1 MAAVRTAA
9 APQAV
14 GKGVMVVMDDR
25 ILSARESRKMYQR
38 TGGFST
44 GDMGML
50 GAVGGDGPAFFFA
63 PVRRHGSTSEFDLS
77 SIDTLPRVGL
87 TYSYPRE
94 ADICF
99 DPKPA
104 GVVVATTGMTRES
117 AVYRTLRS
125 AGVVVVTAFPSGD
138 NITASRYD
146 APPPADTARPP
157 VTERDSIMRAERTA
171 PREVVAQHL
180 LPQKARILLMVALT
194 RTRDPR
200 EIQRMFREY

>member
-1 MAAVRTAA
+1 MGFNNPSMPWNELEALLSGRTPPARGKDGR
-9 APQAV
+9 AP
-14 GKGVMVVMDDR
+14 G
-25 ILSARESRKMYQR
+25 SASWN
-38 TGGFST
+38 S
-44 GDMGML
+44 
-50 GAVGGDGPAFFFA
+50 GGDGPAFFFA

-77 SIDTLPRVGL
+77 SIDTLPRVEL
-87 TYSYPRE
+87 TYSYPGGSGHL
-94 ADICF
+94 F

-104 GVVVATTGMTRES
+104 GVVVATTGMTREES